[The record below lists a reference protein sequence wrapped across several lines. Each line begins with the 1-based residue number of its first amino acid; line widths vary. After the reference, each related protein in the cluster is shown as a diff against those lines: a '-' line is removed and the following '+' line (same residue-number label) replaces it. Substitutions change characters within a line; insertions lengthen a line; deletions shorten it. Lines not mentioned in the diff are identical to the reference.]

1 MISDYDK
8 KYNRVSKLEKS
19 KWTSLKKYNGWKHY
33 EVINIDK
40 KSNKI
45 ELFAVCEKEKRVIV
59 KKEDLKNKILWVRGW
74 NSKVNKGNRSSL
86 IDKLVDGTISRGQA
100 VREVRQITRRKAEQ
114 RLLDNSNEKEE
125 LP

>member
-8 KYNRVSKLEKS
+8 RYNRVSRLEKS
-19 KWTSLKKYNGWKHY
+19 KWTSLKKLNGWKHY
-33 EVINIDK
+33 EVINVNK

-59 KKEDLKNKILWVRGW
+59 KKEDLKNKSLWVRGW
-74 NSKVNKGNRSSL
+74 DSKVNKNNRSSL
-86 IDKLVDGTISRGQA
+86 MDKLVDGTISRGQA
-100 VREVRQITRRKAEQ
+100 AREVRQITRRKAEQ

-125 LP
+125 LL